1 MHPIVAARLCV
12 ASAHKL
18 APNPPPPP
26 PGGGAVLD
34 VMEREEL
41 QAHARR
47 VGSQFV
53 MKHAQLAL
61 ESCITHEAPALRVG
75 SQLDARERRM
85 RGQGRRTTATLWR
98 G

>member
-1 MHPIVAARLCV
+1 M
-12 ASAHKL
+12 
-18 APNPPPPP
+18 
-26 PGGGAVLD
+26 LD

-47 VGSQFV
+47 VGSQCV

-61 ESCITHEAPALRVG
+61 ESCITHEARARRFG
-75 SQLDARERRM
+75 SQLDARERRV
-85 RGQGRRTTATLWR
+85 RGQGRRTTATLCR